1 LCEQSQYGCRDWQ
14 SWGFEDLGRR
24 LKVDLG
30 LKGKTAIVTGG
41 ASNIGRMISLTLA
54 QEGANVA
61 IADIDREGAE
71 MVANECKALG
81 VKALGIN
88 TDVTSLDSVNA
99 MVKKV
104 ADEFK
109 TIDVLVNDA
118 AIWITKPF
126 LDSTPEEWDKQ
137 IHVNY
142 YGTIYCTRTV
152 LDYMVKQNSGRIISI
167 GSDAGRVGENRQV
180 VYSGTKGAV
189 ISFTKALAL
198 EVGRY
203 GVTVN
208 CVCPGVTAP
217 DEGPGKRGAHKD
229 RPSGPPDPERQKAIL
244 RLYPMGRP
252 GRLGRP
258 EDVASA
264 VTYLASEQA
273 YFVTGQILSASG
285 GYSRAG

>member
-1 LCEQSQYGCRDWQ
+1 M
-14 SWGFEDLGRR
+14 
-24 LKVDLG
+24 DLG

-41 ASNIGRMISLTLA
+41 ASNIGRGICLTLA
-54 QEGANVA
+54 QEGANIA
-61 IADIDREGAE
+61 IADLDLEGAE

-88 TDVTSLDSVNA
+88 TDVASKDSVDA

-118 AIWITKPF
+118 AIFITKPF
-126 LDSTPEEWDKQ
+126 LESTPDEWDKQ

-142 YGTIYCTRTV
+142 YGTIYCTKAV

-167 GSDAGRVGENRQV
+167 GSDAGRVGENRQT
-180 VYSGTKGAV
+180 VYSGTKGA
-189 ISFTKALAL
+189 IMSFTKALSL

-208 CVCPGVTAP
+208 VVCPGSTAAE
-217 DEGPGKRGAHKD
+217 EGPGRRGFWGTI
-229 RPSGPPDPERQKAIL
+229 PSRPPDPEREKAML

-252 GRLGRP
+252 GRLGKP
-258 EDVASA
+258 QDVANA
-264 VTYLASEQA
+264 VAYLASEQA
-273 YFVTGQILSASG
+273 YFVTGQILSTSG